1 MKLFSW
7 LNRLL
12 RASQN
17 GPAPTSPNSSLPS
30 SASSTVASSIKPKPS
45 AAKASEWAADPRSE
59 KNLATVQPHLAKIGR
74 ELLRRLA
81 AEGLTFKVIQGRR
94 TQAEQDALY
103 AKGRTAP
110 GPKVTWTRNSR
121 HLTGRAIDLALFQ
134 GKNVVWESK
143 HYTRAGEIGEE
154 LGLVWGGR
162 WRGGKTDRPHFELRA

>member
-1 MKLFSW
+1 M
-7 LNRLL
+7 
-12 RASQN
+12 
-17 GPAPTSPNSSLPS
+17 PAPSTLPK
-30 SASSTVASSIKPKPS
+30 AS

-59 KNLATVQPHLAKIGR
+59 KNLATVQPKLANIGR

-103 AKGRTAP
+103 AKGRTKP

-162 WRGGKTDRPHFELRA
+162 WKGGKTDKPHFELRA